1 MANPHRQSGVDC
13 LAVMGERL
21 GLPCRWSGIDHL
33 EIISL
38 LPRNEPEFSIPDPN
52 LSATN
57 DACNQYVAT
66 RLPQGRYSSATR
78 APQEVERFPPPG
90 VVAGLGQAL
99 RRVDEPRCPA
109 KSFNRRRN
117 AR

>member
-21 GLPCRWSGIDHL
+21 GLPCRRSGIDHL
-33 EIISL
+33 EIISS

-66 RLPQGRYSSATR
+66 RLLQVGTRVLLELPRRWSAFHPQ
-78 APQEVERFPPPG
+78 V
-90 VVAGLGQAL
+90 
-99 RRVDEPRCPA
+99 
-109 KSFNRRRN
+109 
-117 AR
+117 